1 MTMTERVGQ
10 HLGNYHISR
19 LLGTGVFA
27 DVYLSEHLYLNTQ
40 AAMKILHTPLDVHA
54 QDSFLTEARY
64 LSHLIHPH
72 IIRVLEFGMQDQVPY
87 LLMDYAPWGNLR
99 QQHPQGTVV
108 PLATVVSYVTAIASA
123 LQYAHDQHVLHRDL
137 KPENLLLGARHE
149 VLLSDFGLALLTSGT
164 DDALRV
170 RERFGTLAY
179 MAPEQI
185 QGQPSPASDQYAL
198 AVMVYEWLSGSRP
211 FGGTAA
217 ELSSQHLLAQPASL
231 REQHPEIPRA
241 VEQVVFKALSKDPA
255 LRYVDVLSFA
265 SAFEEA
271 SHVASLPSNFS
282 GRPVGAA
289 IEAGEANTMLR
300 KPQANVK
307 KLPTPLTPL
316 IGRKQEL
323 QAAHARLLRPEVRLL
338 TLTGPLGVGKTRLA
352 LALGS
357 EMLEEFAQGVC
368 FVSLAP
374 ISDADLVIPTIIGTL
389 GLPESGDRSPFE
401 HLEAYLRDKQLLLL
415 LDNFEHLLPAASWL
429 SELLVSCPLLKV
441 LVTSRATLHV
451 HGEYE
456 FAVLPLA
463 IPDLQAL
470 PANETLSQLAAV
482 KLFVQCTEAVKPG
495 FALTEGN
502 AAVIAEICVRLEGLP
517 LAIEL
522 AAARCKLLPLQA
534 LLARLE
540 HSLAV
545 LSGGKR
551 DGPGHQQ
558 ALGTTIGWS
567 YDLLTTEEQTLF
579 RQLCIFVGDFT
590 LEAAEAVST
599 SAGGRTTSI
608 LDGVASLLDK
618 SLVQQREEEGREPR
632 LHLLETIREYG
643 IERMAA
649 LGELEQCRDAH
660 AAYYLEL
667 VERAEPALDDDTQ
680 VTVLA
685 VLEREYKNIRAAI
698 AWLLKRG
705 MAETALRIASALRQF
720 WFLRG
725 RLSEGVSEL
734 TLALEAR
741 EEGNMQMA
749 DQVRAKALYALG
761 YLWFFL
767 RDPKRPPV
775 LFQESLELF
784 LRMEDKRGIA
794 ACLHR
799 LGAAIYILG
808 EVERGLA
815 MGEEGLSLSRE
826 SRDSTSCAETLLSIG
841 VSFLANGKY
850 DRAYEVLDESLA
862 LYRITGSVW
871 GRATCLHYL
880 AMAQLS
886 LGAIAKAYSL
896 SGESLALMQTLKTPY
911 IVVEA
916 LTVCAFEATVLGEET
931 GAHALLEEA
940 QAVARE
946 TESAEDQERV
956 LWGLG
961 HLALRQG
968 DLAQARELYTHCVKR
983 TKGKFLIPRFKWVVA
998 SCLEGLA
1005 EIALARGQATWAVQ
1019 LVGAA
1024 EAVRRARGYYS
1035 PLCIEQPCYD
1045 RTLAE
1050 ARSRL
1055 SEKGFA
1061 VAWAA
1066 GQAMTP
1072 EQALAAEKHTP
1083 LLVQNP
1089 SVPPARRE
1097 PAPTPVAPDIPQ
1109 PLTAREVEVL
1119 RLVATGMSNHQIA
1132 EQLVVSPNTVNAHV
1146 QSIYRKIDINSRS
1159 AATRFALEHQ
1169 LV

>member
-1 MTMTERVGQ
+1 MTERVGQ
-10 HLGNYHISR
+10 HLGNYHINR

-27 DVYLSEHLYLNTQ
+27 DVYLGEHLYLNTQ
-40 AAMKILHTPLDVHA
+40 AAVKVLHTPLDVHA

-108 PLATVVSYVTAIASA
+108 PLATIVSYITAIASA

-149 VLLSDFGLALLTSGT
+149 VLLSDFGLALLTSST
-164 DDALRV
+164 DDALQV
-170 RERFGTLAY
+170 QERFGTLAY

-198 AVMVYEWLSGSRP
+198 AVMVYEWLNGSRP

-217 ELSSQHLLAQPASL
+217 ELSSQHLLAQPALL
-231 REQHPEIPRA
+231 REQHPEIPPA

-265 SAFEEA
+265 TALEKA
-271 SHVASLPSNFS
+271 SHAASLPSNFS
-282 GRPVGAA
+282 TWPVGAA
-289 IEAGEANTMLR
+289 IEAGEANTILR
-300 KPQANVK
+300 KSQAYVK

-323 QAAHARLLRPEVRLL
+323 QAAHTRLSRPEVRLL
-338 TLTGPLGVGKTRLA
+338 TLTGPPGVGKTRLA

-357 EMLEEFAQGVC
+357 EMLEEFAHGVC
-368 FVSLAP
+368 FVSLAL
-374 ISDADLVIPTIIGTL
+374 ISDPELVIPTIIGTL
-389 GLPESGDRSPFE
+389 GLPESGDRTPLE
-401 HLEAYLRDKQLLLL
+401 HLEAYLRDKHLLFL
-415 LDNFEHLLPAASWL
+415 LDTFEHLLPAASRL
-429 SELLVSCPLLKV
+429 SELLASCPLLKV
-441 LVTSRATLHV
+441 LVTSRATLHL

-470 PANETLSQLAAV
+470 PAYETLSQLAAV
-482 KLFVQCTEAVKPG
+482 ELFVQSAEAVKPG

-540 HSLAV
+540 HSLVV

-551 DGPGHQQ
+551 DAPDRQQ
-558 ALGTTIGWS
+558 ALRNTIGWS

-579 RQLCIFVGDFT
+579 RHLCIFVGDFT
-590 LEAAEAVST
+590 LEAAEAVYT
-599 SAGGRTTSI
+599 IVGGRTISV

-618 SLVQQREEEGREPR
+618 SLMQQREEGGREPC
-632 LHLLETIREYG
+632 LHLLEVIREYG

-649 LGELEQCRDAH
+649 FGELEHCRDAH
-660 AAYYLEL
+660 AAYYLEF
-667 VERAEPALDDDTQ
+667 VEQAEPALEGETQ
-680 VTVLA
+680 VTVLE
-685 VLEREYKNIRAAI
+685 VLEREYKNIRAAMQ
-698 AWLLKRG
+698 WLLERS
-705 MAETALRIASALRQF
+705 MAESALRIASALRQF

-725 RLSEGVSEL
+725 RLSEGISEL
-734 TLALEAR
+734 TLALEAA
-741 EEGNMQMA
+741 EEGNTQIA
-749 DQVRAKALYALG
+749 DRVRAKALYALG

-767 RDPKRPPV
+767 QDPKWPSV
-775 LFQESLELF
+775 LFQGSLELF
-784 LRMEDKRGIA
+784 RRLEDKRGIA
-794 ACLHR
+794 ASLHR
-799 LGAAIYILG
+799 LGTAIYILG

-815 MGEEGLSLSRE
+815 MGEEGLSLSRQN
-826 SRDSTSCAETLLSIG
+826 RDSTSCAETLLSIG
-841 VSFLANGKY
+841 VSFLAKGEY
-850 DRAYEVLDESLA
+850 DRADELLDESLA

-911 IVVEA
+911 ILVEA
-916 LTVCAFEATVLGEET
+916 LTVFAFEATVLGEET
-931 GAHALLEEA
+931 RAGALLEEA
-940 QAVARE
+940 QSVARE
-946 TESAEDQERV
+946 TESAEDQGRV

-968 DLAQARELYTHCVKR
+968 DLAEARELYMQCVKR
-983 TKGKFLIPRFKWVVA
+983 MKGKLLIPRLKWVVA

-1005 EIALARGQATWAVQ
+1005 EIALAGGQAIWAVQ

-1035 PLCIEQPCYD
+1035 PMCIEQPCYD

-1050 ARSRL
+1050 ARNRL
-1055 SEKGFA
+1055 GEKSFA
-1061 VAWAA
+1061 VAWVA

-1083 LLVQNP
+1083 LLVLNT
-1089 SVPPARRE
+1089 SVPTARQE
-1097 PAPTPVAPDIPQ
+1097 PAPTPGAPDIPPQ
-1109 PLTAREVEVL
+1109 PLTTREVEVL
-1119 RLVATGMSNHQIA
+1119 RLVAMGMSNNQIA